1 MATNEEFRRALA
13 EVQRAASAVEIE
25 IGAIGAALADRKQTL
40 GAIAGR
46 LGQGARDVG
55 RTASESGDAVIDVTK
70 SRTDRLRALVLID
83 DMTDGARDAATS
95 SARELPQALLQLRQ
109 NADDAVEA
117 TRDAL
122 LSYGDDTEKKIDAL
136 RDFITEE
143 LKEAIEE
150 ALAETLSDLRSQ
162 IEELPGEVVSII
174 EGEFEEVLTKLRSNA
189 EERIGEVRDHV
200 ADMTDRLQTKV
211 EDTGRALF
219 EDEIRELGE
228 TVIAQTMQEVV
239 DDVVMTQISAQLTGM
254 LSGYLPQLVVA
265 KNVVGAVRRA
275 LEIMRAGF

>member
-13 EVQRAASAVEIE
+13 EVQRTASAVEIE
-25 IGAIGAALADRKQTL
+25 IEAIGAALADRKQTL
-40 GAIAGR
+40 DAIAGR

-55 RTASESGDAVIDVTK
+55 RTASQSGDAVVGVTK

-83 DMTDGARDAATS
+83 NMTDGARDAATS
-95 SARELPQALLQLRQ
+95 SARELQQALFQLRQ

-143 LKEAIEE
+143 LEVAIEE

-174 EGEFEEVLTKLRSNA
+174 EGEFEEVLTKLRGNA
-189 EERIGEVRDHV
+189 EERIGEVRNRV

-228 TVIAQTMQEVV
+228 TVIARTMQEVV